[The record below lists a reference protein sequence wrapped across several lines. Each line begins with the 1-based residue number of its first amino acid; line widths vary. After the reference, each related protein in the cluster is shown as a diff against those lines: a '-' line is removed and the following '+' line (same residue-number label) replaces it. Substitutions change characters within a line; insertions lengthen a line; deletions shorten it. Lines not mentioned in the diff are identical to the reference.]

1 MTLRRVAVTGVS
13 AISALGVGRDRNWAS
28 LMESRSGIDRISA
41 FDPAAFRS
49 QIAGQVK
56 DFKPETVI
64 PAKDIRMMDLFIQY
78 SLVACEEAFRQT
90 GLTSGLSPI
99 PESLQERAGC
109 LIGCGLG
116 GLPDIETTQKVVY
129 SRGPSRISPFFI
141 PKIIANLA
149 PGHAGIYFG
158 LRAANFCTTSACSSG
173 AHAIGEAFRYIRHG
187 YADLMVCGGTEATIS
202 PLCVGGFD
210 AMRALSTRNDAPQKA
225 SRPFDVGRDGF
236 VVGEGAGIIV
246 LEEWESA
253 RKRGAHILAE
263 MVGYGANCDAFH
275 ITAPSEGGQG
285 AGRAMQIA
293 LEDAKISRDAVG
305 ALNAHGTS
313 TQLGDI
319 AETMAIKRVFGDH
332 AKKLKVSATKSM
344 TGHCLGAAGG
354 IEAVFS
360 VLSLVHQKVP
370 PTLNLD
376 QPDPECDLDYV
387 PHHAQDHKCDVI
399 ISNSFGFG
407 GTNASLVFKRV

>member
-13 AISALGVGRDRNWAS
+13 AVSALGIGRDRNWAS
-28 LMESRSGIDRISA
+28 LMESRSGIDRIVA
-41 FDPAAFRS
+41 FDPAPFRS

-64 PAKDIRMMDLFIQY
+64 PAKDVRMMDLFIQY
-78 SLVACEEAFRQT
+78 SLVAAEEAMRHS

-99 PESLQERAGC
+99 AESLQERAGC

-129 SRGPSRISPFFI
+129 QRGPGRISPFFI

-158 LRAANFCTTSACSSG
+158 LRAANFCATSACSSG
-173 AHAIGEAFRYIRHG
+173 AHAIGEAFRHIRHG
-187 YADLMVCGGTEATIS
+187 YADIMLCGGTEATIS

-210 AMRALSTRNDAPQKA
+210 AMRALSTRNHEPQKA
-225 SRPFDVGRDGF
+225 SRPFEVGRDGF
-236 VVGEGAGIIV
+236 VVGEGAGLIV

-253 RKRGAHILAE
+253 KKRGATILAE
-263 MVGYGANCDAFH
+263 MVGYGANCDAYH
-275 ITAPSEGGQG
+275 VTAPSEGGQG
-285 AGRAMQIA
+285 AGRAMELA
-293 LEDAKISRDAVG
+293 LKDARLTPDSVG
-305 ALNAHGTS
+305 AVNAHGTS

-319 AETMAIKRVFGDH
+319 AETMAIKRVFGGH
-332 AKKLKVSATKSM
+332 AKKLKISATKSM

-360 VLSLVHQKVP
+360 VLSLTHQKVP

-376 QPDPECDLDYV
+376 EPDPQCDLDYV

-399 ISNSFGFG
+399 VSNSFGFG